1 MEGIHM
7 QKNSKKVLSAC
18 SVATLLIAGT
28 TLPATVKADSSSNVT
43 RIGGADR
50 YETAAKVAD
59 AGWTSSSYAIV
70 ANGEGYADALCAT
83 PLAKAKNAPILL
95 TYGNSLN
102 QNVLDQLKNLKVEHV
117 IVVGGTGV
125 VPDSVVDEI
134 KAQVSDVQRLGG
146 QDRYETSVKIADAL
160 GTKPTKAVVAS
171 GEGYADALS
180 AGPAAA
186 INGIPILLT
195 TQNTLPD
202 AEANY
207 LKANSGITATY
218 VIGETGSVSDS
229 VKDSLPSPTR
239 LGGADRYETNIA
251 VLKEFKSDFGFGNVY
266 AALGNGPVGN
276 EFADALTGGALAA
289 KNKNPL
295 IITGLSLSSATT
307 DFLDENVP
315 KNSTLTVLGGTGN
328 ISDSLADEIKD
339 AFGKASTGGGGGSG
353 SGDHDNGDNITEDIK
368 DLTQYKNIVGRL
380 QDDGDLNN
388 SYFTIA
394 DDDSDS
400 VNVKLKKDYENAGQ
414 VFNRLQEKY
423 EETGTVD
430 TDQIENF
437 NSKLL
442 KVYESLD
449 EVKAN
454 GSTIQELLKNSNSK
468 YISPEN
474 GTLNAEIVKEEI
486 EAQGG
491 NYTGDNSDDAF
502 NRIKDDLKHNIEDYL
517 DRNPSKDTTVNLT
530 VEVDGVDKDITKVEK
545 NGEDKD
551 LFTSGSK
558 AGDAAEQLV
567 NLVFPD
573 TEITG
578 DYYIYIN
585 ALGDD
590 EDYIVVNVAQQ

>member
-1 MEGIHM
+1 M

-202 AEANY
+202 AETNY
-207 LKANSGITATY
+207 LKANSNITATY

-315 KNSTLTVLGGTGN
+315 KNSTLTILGGTGN
-328 ISDSLADEIKD
+328 ISDSFADEIKD
-339 AFGKASTGGGGGSG
+339 AFGKASTGGGGGG
-353 SGDHDNGDNITEDIK
+353 ST
-368 DLTQYKNIVGRL
+368 TYKNITSDVAKYYGPKIKEVVNNNPNL
-380 QDDGDLNN
+380 SKYFNVNDVAKDGKIILTVTDEYKNRVVDYETLFDNSDNADLD
-388 SYFTIA
+388 TIKSRVETA
-394 DDDSDS
+394 YDLANEHSKS
-400 VNVKLKKDYENAGQ
+400 VTIDGKTFKDYL
-414 VFNRLQEKY
+414 VQEKAKGD
-423 EETGTVD
+423 E
-430 TDQIENF
+430 
-437 NSKLL
+437 SKF
-442 KVYESLD
+442 
-449 EVKAN
+449 
-454 GSTIQELLKNSNSK
+454 SK
-468 YISPEN
+468 YIEEDGTIDSQAIAEKIKSGTITYDDYQAFVSSLNSAVKGSIDLNQPSPEF
-474 GTLNAEIVKEEI
+474 TL
-486 EAQGG
+486 
-491 NYTGDNSDDAF
+491 
-502 NRIKDDLKHNIEDYL
+502 
-517 DRNPSKDTTVNLT
+517 KDTQWKVNR
-530 VEVDGVDKDITKVEK
+530 VDQDGVTLYNSNDSRADNVDSILSSDSPLGT
-545 NGEDKD
+545 
-551 LFTSGSK
+551 
-558 AGDAAEQLV
+558 
-567 NLVFPD
+567 
-573 TEITG
+573 
-578 DYYIYIN
+578 YRIYTN
-585 ALGDD
+585 TN
-590 EDYIVVNVAQQ
+590 EYFVVTVQK

>member
-1 MEGIHM
+1 M

-202 AEANY
+202 AETNY
-207 LKANSGITATY
+207 LKANSNITATY

-315 KNSTLTVLGGTGN
+315 KNSTLTILGGTGN

-339 AFGKASTGGGGGSG
+339 AFGKASTGGGGGG
-353 SGDHDNGDNITEDIK
+353 STDGSDVTNFISTTFGSAIK
-368 DLTQYKNIVGRL
+368 DTINNDETLKNYFELDTSNGQLNLTAKYAPEKIGTVKDIFDNVDNAEIGDVNTPGTIVYRVNKLNDLAAAHINALKLKDSNGTVKTY
-380 QDDGDLNN
+380 QDFL
-388 SYFTIA
+388 TKIK
-394 DDDSDS
+394 DSDS
-400 VNVKLKKDYENAGQ
+400 KFAQYIDTEGNLDVNAVAQKIKNKDFDYSSGYEEFVQNLYSAIKGTIDVSKDSSPIYLKSDSADATLTIDRIVKDGKTLYDDSLTRDKNIKSILNIDDSGDPVDYNTTGTYKVYTGKDYFYVNVK
-414 VFNRLQEKY
+414 
-423 EETGTVD
+423 
-430 TDQIENF
+430 
-437 NSKLL
+437 
-442 KVYESLD
+442 
-449 EVKAN
+449 
-454 GSTIQELLKNSNSK
+454 
-468 YISPEN
+468 
-474 GTLNAEIVKEEI
+474 
-486 EAQGG
+486 AQ
-491 NYTGDNSDDAF
+491 N
-502 NRIKDDLKHNIEDYL
+502 
-517 DRNPSKDTTVNLT
+517 
-530 VEVDGVDKDITKVEK
+530 
-545 NGEDKD
+545 
-551 LFTSGSK
+551 
-558 AGDAAEQLV
+558 
-567 NLVFPD
+567 
-573 TEITG
+573 
-578 DYYIYIN
+578 
-585 ALGDD
+585 
-590 EDYIVVNVAQQ
+590 

>member
-1 MEGIHM
+1 
-7 QKNSKKVLSAC
+7 
-18 SVATLLIAGT
+18 
-28 TLPATVKADSSSNVT
+28 
-43 RIGGADR
+43 
-50 YETAAKVAD
+50 
-59 AGWTSSSYAIV
+59 
-70 ANGEGYADALCAT
+70 
-83 PLAKAKNAPILL
+83 
-95 TYGNSLN
+95 
-102 QNVLDQLKNLKVEHV
+102 VEHV

-160 GTKPTKAVVAS
+160 GTSTKPTKAVVAS

-202 AEANY
+202 SEANY
-207 LKANSGITATY
+207 LEANSDITATY

-339 AFGKASTGGGGGSG
+339 AFGKASTGGGGGGSSSDDDVPLSG
-353 SGDHDNGDNITEDIK
+353 NLENHLIVANDN
-368 DLTQYKNIVGRL
+368 YKTFVKN
-380 QDDGDLNN
+380 LNDPN
-388 SYFTIA
+388 KEEYNEYFTIKQNE
-394 DDDSDS
+394 DENDDSI
-400 VNVKLKKDYENAGQ
+400 NVQLKKTDRSVKEIFEDAQNKYLTDGELSDGDIDKIEQSIGKVNDKLTAVYNKELLGSLTVDNKDLKTFLSGLDSRYIDDSGLLKPQAIIDEIKTKEGKYTDGDNGYASFKEDLTDKITAYFNNHSDQNTGDVTVKFHGYTVSNVYKDSTKLFDYNSSAEDSA
-414 VFNRLQEKY
+414 QELVNTILP
-423 EETGTVD
+423 EDGVTGTYTINLANDAGHFIINVD
-430 TDQIENF
+430 D
-437 NSKLL
+437 
-442 KVYESLD
+442 
-449 EVKAN
+449 
-454 GSTIQELLKNSNSK
+454 
-468 YISPEN
+468 
-474 GTLNAEIVKEEI
+474 
-486 EAQGG
+486 
-491 NYTGDNSDDAF
+491 
-502 NRIKDDLKHNIEDYL
+502 
-517 DRNPSKDTTVNLT
+517 
-530 VEVDGVDKDITKVEK
+530 
-545 NGEDKD
+545 
-551 LFTSGSK
+551 
-558 AGDAAEQLV
+558 
-567 NLVFPD
+567 
-573 TEITG
+573 
-578 DYYIYIN
+578 
-585 ALGDD
+585 
-590 EDYIVVNVAQQ
+590 

>member
-7 QKNSKKVLSAC
+7 QKNGKKVLSAC

-28 TLPATVKADSSSNVT
+28 TLPAAVKADSSSNVT

-160 GTKPTKAVVAS
+160 GTSTKPTKAVVAS

-202 AEANY
+202 SEANY
-207 LKANSGITATY
+207 LEANSDITATY

-339 AFGKASTGGGGGSG
+339 AFGKASTGGGGGGST
-353 SGDHDNGDNITEDIK
+353 SGDNSTSLIK
-368 DLTQYKNIVGRL
+368 ANDKYTDLVDKL
-380 QDDGDLNN
+380 QDGGSLEN
-388 SYFTIA
+388 SYFTIE

-400 VNVKLKKDYENAGQ
+400 VNVKLKKDYETAGE
-414 VFNRLQEKY
+414 VFARLQEKY
-423 EETGTVD
+423 AETGTVD
-430 TDQIENF
+430 TTQIENF
-437 NSKLL
+437 NDKLINAYDTL
-442 KVYESLD
+442 DITANDKSLQD
-449 EVKAN
+449 IV
-454 GSTIQELLKNSNSK
+454 KNSGSK
-468 YISPEN
+468 YINPVD
-474 GTLNAEIVKEEI
+474 GTLNVDVVKNEI
-486 EAQGG
+486 EEQAG
-491 NYTGDNSDDAF
+491 NYQGDTSTALAN
-502 NRIKDDLKHNIEDYL
+502 IKNDLKTNIADYL
-517 DRNPSKDTTVNLT
+517 DRNPSKNTEAELSVEGYDVAKIEKGGDTLYTSSSDAQEAADELINLILP
-530 VEVDGVDKDITKVEK
+530 E
-545 NGEDKD
+545 
-551 LFTSGSK
+551 TS
-558 AGDAAEQLV
+558 
-567 NLVFPD
+567 
-573 TEITG
+573 ITG
-578 DYYIYIN
+578 NYYIYIN
-585 ALGDD
+585 SG
-590 EDYIVVNVAQQ
+590 DYILVNVGQQ